1 MNCISEY
8 DQPEEEQEIVKLPG
22 EDDSWLIQGCAEIE
36 DVEEELGID
45 IPDEEYN
52 TFAGLILD
60 ELGTVPADGEMP
72 ELSFGSMKINVTKV
86 ADHRMKKLLLLWLN
100 PILKTVLKAMK

>member
-1 MNCISEY
+1 MLNF
-8 DQPEEEQEIVKLPG
+8 PAK
-22 EDDSWLIQGCAEIE
+22 DDSWLIQGCAEIE

-72 ELSFGSMKINVTKV
+72 ELSFGSMKINVYQS
-86 ADHRMKKLLLLWLN
+86 R
-100 PILKTVLKAMK
+100 

>member
-1 MNCISEY
+1 MEHGFKWNFI
-8 DQPEEEQEIVKLPG
+8 DKKGTFV
-22 EDDSWLIQGCAEIE
+22 CA
-36 DVEEELGID
+36 ID

-86 ADHRMKKLLLLWLN
+86 ADHRIEEAVVTLVEPDTENSSESDEINEPSDDKN
-100 PILKTVLKAMK
+100 HDDN

>member
-1 MNCISEY
+1 MREIVGELYSEY

-72 ELSFGSMKINVTKV
+72 ELSFRVYENKRNQS
-86 ADHRMKKLLLLWLN
+86 R
-100 PILKTVLKAMK
+100 